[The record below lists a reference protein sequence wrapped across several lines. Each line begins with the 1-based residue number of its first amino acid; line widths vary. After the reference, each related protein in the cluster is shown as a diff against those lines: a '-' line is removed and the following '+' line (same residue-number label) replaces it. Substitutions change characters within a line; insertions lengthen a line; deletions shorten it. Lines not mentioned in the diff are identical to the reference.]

1 MMRWNS
7 PLVEVRRACDRDA
20 VGAVGAAHVAVVGD
34 AVDVRVYVHWGVL
47 EAGLAHER
55 GAAEAGL
62 GPQHVAAR
70 GGRGHTAVREGT
82 TVLTRVVRDV
92 VVGAARGSRTVELRT
107 ARRPALYCGRVRD
120 ALHRQQHVAQQLVES
135 AVVVRRGLQQT
146 VPRGAD
152 ARVHGG
158 GVHAADHR
166 PRRPHPRATTTLC
179 LLRPHRRVQRAVQ
192 WTVRVTNFTV

>member
-1 MMRWNS
+1 M
-7 PLVEVRRACDRDA
+7 EVRRTCDRDA
-20 VGAVGAAHVAVVGD
+20 VGAVGATHVPVVGD
-34 AVDVRVYVHWGVL
+34 AVDVRVYVHRGGCGMIVSVL
-47 EAGLAHER
+47 EAGLAYER

-62 GPQHVAAR
+62 GPQHVTAR
-70 GGRGHTAVREGT
+70 GGRGHAAVREGT

-92 VVGAARGSRTVELRT
+92 VVRARTVVVRT
-107 ARRPALYCGRVRD
+107 ARRPTLYCGRVRD

-135 AVVVRRGLQQT
+135 AVVVGRGLQQA
-146 VPRGAD
+146 VSRRAD

-166 PRRPHPRATTTLC
+166 PRRPHPRPTTTLC
-179 LLRPHRRVQRAVQ
+179 FLRPHRRVQRAVQ